1 MALAFISVFLC
12 KYFLYGAFAWA
23 RRALN
28 HREWRFPARAV
39 ACDKKAPHATNA
51 CSLINANTSAADCD
65 VSNDV
70 RYASREA
77 LPAAAQAV
85 IKMAGPRQQ

>member
-1 MALAFISVFLC
+1 MMGVQMTGPPAAT
-12 KYFLYGAFAWA
+12 GAWLQGCRFADGWIGHM
-23 RRALN
+23 N
-28 HREWRFPARAV
+28 QTGNYI
-39 ACDKKAPHATNA
+39 ACDKKAPHAKNA
-51 CSLINANTSAADCD
+51 CSLINANTSTADCD

-70 RYASREA
+70 RYASRDA